1 VAVTPEPRLTRPA
14 IRAAGGNQKTNAQ
27 ENAMSVKT
35 VRRSLAALLVA
46 AASLG
51 AIAQAQAANLR

>member
-1 VAVTPEPRLTRPA
+1 
-14 IRAAGGNQKTNAQ
+14 
-27 ENAMSVKT
+27 MSVKT

-51 AIAQAQAANLR
+51 AIAQTQAANLR